1 MRTLTALAA
10 AAAVPVALAAAAA
23 VPVALAAAVA
33 VPSSASGDGTVI
45 RYLSTDPQ
53 NTDLDLGEPGL
64 SPGDRQ
70 VFKNAAMRDGKQIG
84 YEVGEAVMVEVTDKG
99 LKAAISST
107 LVLTNGTITLNGVV
121 EEDFSQ
127 GPVGFTAAVTGGTG
141 RYHGAT
147 GQAVG
152 EFIPGTN
159 DVKTT
164 IRLE

>member
-1 MRTLTALAA
+1 MITMRTLTALAA
-10 AAAVPVALAAAAA
+10 AAAVTVT
-23 VPVALAAAVA
+23 AAVA
-33 VPSSASGDGTVI
+33 VPSSASGEGTVI
-45 RYLSTDPQ
+45 RYLSTDPH

-70 VFKNAAMRDGKQIG
+70 VFKNAAVRDGKQIG

-107 LVLTNGTITLNGVV
+107 LVLANGTITLNGVFI

-127 GPVGFTAAVTGGTG
+127 GPVSFTAAVTGGTG

-152 EFIPGTN
+152 EFIPGTD

>member
-1 MRTLTALAA
+1 MITMRTLTTILT
-10 AAAVPVALAAAAA
+10 AAA

-33 VPSSASGDGTVI
+33 APTSSSGDGIVI

-53 NTDLDLGEPGL
+53 NTGLDLGETGL
-64 SPGDRQ
+64 SPGDRE
-70 VFKNAAMRDGKQIG
+70 VFVNKAMRDGKQIG
-84 YEVGEAVMVEVTDKG
+84 YEAGEAVMVEVTDNG

-107 LVLTNGTITLNGVV
+107 VVLANGTITLSGVFI
-121 EEDFSQ
+121 EDDFTQ